1 MQILYQIFKGSYS
14 RASEK
19 SKNPTLKLVFSIKC
33 AILFI
38 IMKKILVASTN
49 PQVIDT
55 VKLGCKK
62 YATYFDADF
71 YEDTDV
77 ALSSID
83 YELPEIKILD
93 FTSKQID
100 CHRMIATIDSDPWL
114 HNGGIIAVVS
124 NAAQVQEVEERK
136 DPNIL
141 IVQTLSNFKENFTRL
156 LRILWRNQHFLFNR
170 GMQENFGGKE
180 TGSFICG
187 NDPMD
192 FRLYTRFLVGYMYS
206 SNRIS
211 NDDLYSLQTVLMELL
226 TNALEHGNCGIT
238 YEEKSEWLN
247 NGGQILDLIDQKLRQ
262 PEFAERK
269 IHIEYDIGKEQSTFT
284 IKDDGEGFD
293 WKSRLSDD
301 VEGMVETHGRGI
313 ALSKSLVS
321 GLRYNDKGNEVSFDI
336 QNIVNISNTI
346 PGIMIPFKTV
356 DYKKHDIICRQNEP
370 SNDLYF
376 IVSGRYGVY
385 ANRKLISVLTP
396 NDMFIGEMAFL
407 LNDRRS
413 ATIMA
418 AEDGK
423 LIRIPK
429 TMFLNLIRKNPHY
442 GLFLSKL
449 LAQRVIRQNRRT
461 LELSAEIAKLKSNS

>member
-1 MQILYQIFKGSYS
+1 
-14 RASEK
+14 
-19 SKNPTLKLVFSIKC
+19 
-33 AILFI
+33 
-38 IMKKILVASTN
+38 MKKILVASSN
-49 PQVIDT
+49 QEVLNV
-55 VKLGCKK
+55 VKNDCLN
-62 YATYFDADF
+62 YSDYFEPIF
-71 YEDTDV
+71 CPETDE
-77 ALSSID
+77 ALSFVD

-93 FTSKQID
+93 FTSNDINSNQILKA
-100 CHRMIATIDSDPWL
+100 ISSDPWL
-114 HNGGIIAVVS
+114 HNGGIIAIANS
-124 NAAQVQEVEERK
+124 PAEGQKIEDLK

-141 IVQTLSNFKENFTRL
+141 IVQTLYTFKQNFNGL
-156 LRILWRNQHFLFNR
+156 LRSLIRNQQFLFNR
-170 GMQENFGGKE
+170 GMQDRI
-180 TGSFICG
+180 GSEEKGFFVCD
-187 NDPMD
+187 NNPMD
-192 FRLYTRFLVGYMYS
+192 IRLYTGFLVNYLYCT
-206 SNRIS
+206 NRI
-211 NDDLYSLQTVLMELL
+211 DDDGRFALQSTLMELL
-226 TNALEHGNCGIT
+226 TNALEHGNCGIS

-247 NGGQILDLIDQKLRQ
+247 NGGIILDLIDQKLRQ
-262 PEFAERK
+262 PEYADRK
-269 IHIEYDIGKEQSTFT
+269 IHIEYEIGKEKSTFV

-293 WKSRLSDD
+293 WRSRLNDD
-301 VEGMVETHGRGI
+301 APGFEVAHGRGI

-336 QNIVNISNTI
+336 QNIRNISNNV
-346 PGIMIPFKTV
+346 PGIMIPFKAIE
-356 DYKKHDIICRQNEP
+356 YKKHDIICRQNEP

-461 LELSAEIAKLKSNS
+461 LQLSAEIAKLKGNS

>member
-1 MQILYQIFKGSYS
+1 
-14 RASEK
+14 
-19 SKNPTLKLVFSIKC
+19 
-33 AILFI
+33 
-38 IMKKILVASTN
+38 MKKLLVASSN
-49 PQVIDT
+49 QDVLNV
-55 VKLGCKK
+55 VKNGCLN
-62 YATYFDADF
+62 YSEYFEPIFCPETEEAMSF
-71 YEDTDV
+71 V
-77 ALSSID
+77 D
-83 YELPEIKILD
+83 YELPEIKLLD
-93 FTSKQID
+93 FTSSDIN
-100 CHRMIATIDSDPWL
+100 CHLILEAIRSDPWL
-114 HNGGIIAVVS
+114 HNGGIIAIAGS
-124 NAAQVQEVEERK
+124 PSEAQKIEDLK

-141 IVQTLSNFKENFTRL
+141 IVQTLYSFKQNFNGL
-156 LRILWRNQHFLFNR
+156 LRSLIRNQQFLFNR
-170 GMQENFGGKE
+170 GMQERIGTDEKGFFVCDNNPLD
-180 TGSFICG
+180 I
-187 NDPMD
+187 
-192 FRLYTRFLVGYMYS
+192 RLYTAFLVNYLYCT
-206 SNRIS
+206 NRI
-211 NDDLYSLQTVLMELL
+211 DDDGRFALQSTLMELL
-226 TNALEHGNCGIT
+226 TNALEHGNCGIS

-247 NGGQILDLIDQKLRQ
+247 NGGTILDLISKKLLE
-262 PEFAERK
+262 PKYAERK
-269 IHIEYDIGKEQSTFT
+269 IHIEYGIGREMSTFT

-293 WKSRLSDD
+293 WKSR
-301 VEGMVETHGRGI
+301 MKNETPDMDEAHGRGI

-321 GLRYNDKGNEVSFDI
+321 GLRYNDKGNEVTFDI
-336 QNIVNISNTI
+336 KNIKNMANSI
-346 PGIMIPFKTV
+346 PGIMIPFKAV
-356 DYKKHDIICRQNEP
+356 EYKKHEIVCRQNEP

-461 LELSAEIAKLKSNS
+461 LELSAEIAKLKESK

>member
-1 MQILYQIFKGSYS
+1 
-14 RASEK
+14 
-19 SKNPTLKLVFSIKC
+19 
-33 AILFI
+33 
-38 IMKKILVASTN
+38 MKKLLVASSN
-49 PQVIDT
+49 QDVLGV
-55 VKLGCKK
+55 VKNACLN
-62 YATYFDADF
+62 YSDYFEPIF
-71 YEDTDV
+71 CPETDE
-77 ALSSID
+77 AMSFID

-93 FTSKQID
+93 YTSTDID
-100 CHRMIATIDSDPWL
+100 SAALLQAIRSDPWL
-114 HNGGIIAVVS
+114 HNGGIIAVAS
-124 NAAQVQEVEERK
+124 SPSEAQKIEDLK

-141 IVQTLSNFKENFTRL
+141 IVQTLYTFKQNFNGL
-156 LRILWRNQHFLFNR
+156 LRSLIRNQQFLFNR
-170 GMQENFGGKE
+170 GMQDRI
-180 TGSFICG
+180 GSEEKGFFVCD
-187 NDPMD
+187 NNPMD
-192 FRLYTRFLVGYMYS
+192 IRLYTGFLVNYLYCT
-206 SNRIS
+206 NRI
-211 NDDLYSLQTVLMELL
+211 DDDGRFALQSTLMELL

-247 NGGQILDLIDQKLRQ
+247 KGGTILDLIDQKLRQ

-336 QNIVNISNTI
+336 QNIVNVSNTI

-461 LELSAEIAKLKSNS
+461 LELSNEIAKLKTDR

>member
-1 MQILYQIFKGSYS
+1 
-14 RASEK
+14 
-19 SKNPTLKLVFSIKC
+19 
-33 AILFI
+33 
-38 IMKKILVASTN
+38 MKKLLVASAN
-49 PQVIDT
+49 QEVLGV
-55 VKLGCKK
+55 VKSACLN
-62 YATYFDADF
+62 YTDYFEPIF
-71 YEDTDV
+71 CPETDE
-77 ALSSID
+77 ALSFVD

-93 FTSKQID
+93 FTSAEIN
-100 CHRMIATIDSDPWL
+100 CHAILKAISSDPWL
-114 HNGGIIAVVS
+114 HNGGIIAIAS
-124 NAAQVQEVEERK
+124 SPSEAQKIEDLK

-141 IVQTLSNFKENFTRL
+141 IVQTLYTFKQNFDGL
-156 LRILWRNQHFLFNR
+156 LRSLIRNQQFLFNR
-170 GMQENFGGKE
+170 GMQDRI
-180 TGSFICG
+180 GSEEKGFFVCD
-187 NDPMD
+187 NNPMD
-192 FRLYTRFLVGYMYS
+192 IRLYTGFLVNYLYCT
-206 SNRIS
+206 NRI
-211 NDDLYSLQTVLMELL
+211 DDDGRFALQSTLMELL
-226 TNALEHGNCGIT
+226 TNALEHGNCGIS

-247 NGGQILDLIDQKLRQ
+247 KGGIILDLIDHKLRM
-262 PEFAERK
+262 PEYADRK
-269 IHIEYDIGKEQSTFT
+269 IHIEYEIGKEKSTFV

-293 WKSRLSDD
+293 WRSRLSDD
-301 VEGMVETHGRGI
+301 APGVEEAHGRGI

-321 GLRYNDKGNEVSFDI
+321 DLRYNDKGNEVSFDI
-336 QNIVNISNTI
+336 QNIRNVSNTV
-346 PGIMIPFKTV
+346 PGIMIPFKAV
-356 DYKKHDIICRQNEP
+356 EYKKHDIVCRQNEP

-461 LELSAEIAKLKSNS
+461 LELSAEISKLKSSE

>member
-1 MQILYQIFKGSYS
+1 
-14 RASEK
+14 
-19 SKNPTLKLVFSIKC
+19 
-33 AILFI
+33 
-38 IMKKILVASTN
+38 MKKLLVASSN
-49 PQVIDT
+49 QDVINV
-55 VKLGCKK
+55 VKNACLN
-62 YATYFDADF
+62 YSNYFEAIFTSETAD
-71 YEDTDV
+71 
-77 ALSSID
+77 ALSFID

-93 FTSKQID
+93 FTSKDID
-100 CHRMIATIDSDPWL
+100 SPRILEDIRSDPWL
-114 HNGGIIAVVS
+114 HNGGIIAI
-124 NAAQVQEVEERK
+124 AASPAEAQKIEELK

-141 IVQTLSNFKENFTRL
+141 IVQTLYNFKQNFNGV
-156 LRILWRNQHFLFNR
+156 LRSLIRNQQFLFNR
-170 GMQENFGGKE
+170 GMQDRIGTEERGFFVCDNNPLD
-180 TGSFICG
+180 I
-187 NDPMD
+187 
-192 FRLYTRFLVGYMYS
+192 RLYTAFLVNYLYCT
-206 SNRIS
+206 NRI
-211 NDDLYSLQTVLMELL
+211 DDDGRFALQSTLMELL
-226 TNALEHGNCGIT
+226 TNALEHGNCGIS

-247 NGGQILDLIDQKLRQ
+247 NGGTILDLINHKLLQ
-262 PEFAERK
+262 PEYADRK
-269 IHIEYDIGKEQSTFT
+269 IHIEYGIGREKSTFT

-293 WKSRLSDD
+293 WHSRMESDTPD
-301 VEGMVETHGRGI
+301 MEEAHGRGI

-321 GLRYNDKGNEVSFDI
+321 ELRYNDKGNEVSFDI
-336 QNIVNISNTI
+336 QNIQNVANVI
-346 PGIMIPFKTV
+346 PGIMMPFKAV
-356 DYKKHDIICRQNEP
+356 EYKKHEIICRQNEP

-461 LELSAEIAKLKSNS
+461 LELSAEIAKLKG

>member
-1 MQILYQIFKGSYS
+1 
-14 RASEK
+14 
-19 SKNPTLKLVFSIKC
+19 
-33 AILFI
+33 
-38 IMKKILVASTN
+38 MKKLLVASSN
-49 PQVIDT
+49 QDVLNS
-55 VKLGCKK
+55 VKNGCLN
-62 YATYFDADF
+62 YSEYFEPIFCPETEEAMSF
-71 YEDTDV
+71 V
-77 ALSSID
+77 D

-93 FTSKQID
+93 FTSSDIN
-100 CHRMIATIDSDPWL
+100 CHAILEAIRSDPWL
-114 HNGGIIAVVS
+114 HNGGIIAI
-124 NAAQVQEVEERK
+124 AASPAEAQKIEELK
-136 DPNIL
+136 DPDIL
-141 IVQTLSNFKENFTRL
+141 IVQTLYNFKQNFNGV
-156 LRILWRNQHFLFNR
+156 LRSLIRNQQFLFNR
-170 GMQENFGGKE
+170 GMQDRIGTEERGFFVCDNNPLD
-180 TGSFICG
+180 I
-187 NDPMD
+187 
-192 FRLYTRFLVGYMYS
+192 RLYTAFLVNYLYCT
-206 SNRIS
+206 NRI
-211 NDDLYSLQTVLMELL
+211 DEDERFALQSTLMELL
-226 TNALEHGNCGIT
+226 TNALEHGNCGIS

-247 NGGQILDLIDQKLRQ
+247 KGGTILDLINHKLLQ
-262 PEFAERK
+262 PEYADRK
-269 IHIEYDIGKEQSTFT
+269 IHIEYGIGREKSTFT

-293 WKSRLSDD
+293 WRSRMESDTPD
-301 VEGMVETHGRGI
+301 MEEAHGRGI

-321 GLRYNDKGNEVSFDI
+321 ELRYNDKGNEVSFDI
-336 QNIVNISNTI
+336 QNIQNIANVI
-346 PGIMIPFKTV
+346 PGIMMPFKAV
-356 DYKKHDIICRQNEP
+356 EYKKHEIVCRQNEP

-461 LELSAEIAKLKSNS
+461 LQLSAEISKLKEQK

>member
-1 MQILYQIFKGSYS
+1 
-14 RASEK
+14 
-19 SKNPTLKLVFSIKC
+19 
-33 AILFI
+33 
-38 IMKKILVASTN
+38 MKKLLVASSN
-49 PQVIDT
+49 QDVLNV
-55 VKLGCKK
+55 VKNGCLN
-62 YATYFDADF
+62 YSEYFEPIFCPETEEAMSF
-71 YEDTDV
+71 V
-77 ALSSID
+77 D
-83 YELPEIKILD
+83 YELPEIKLLD
-93 FTSKQID
+93 FTSSDIN
-100 CHRMIATIDSDPWL
+100 CHLILEAIRSDPWL
-114 HNGGIIAVVS
+114 HNGGIIAIAGS
-124 NAAQVQEVEERK
+124 PSEAQKIEDLK

-141 IVQTLSNFKENFTRL
+141 IVQTLYSFKQNFNGL
-156 LRILWRNQHFLFNR
+156 LRSLIRNQQFLFNR
-170 GMQENFGGKE
+170 GMQERIGTDEKGFFVCDNNPLD
-180 TGSFICG
+180 I
-187 NDPMD
+187 
-192 FRLYTRFLVGYMYS
+192 RLYTAFLVNYLYCT
-206 SNRIS
+206 NRI
-211 NDDLYSLQTVLMELL
+211 DDDGRFALQSTLMELL
-226 TNALEHGNCGIT
+226 TNALEHGNCGIS

-247 NGGQILDLIDQKLRQ
+247 NGGTILDLISKKLLE
-262 PEFAERK
+262 PKYAERK
-269 IHIEYDIGKEQSTFT
+269 IHIEYGIGREMSTFT

-293 WKSRLSDD
+293 WKSR
-301 VEGMVETHGRGI
+301 MKNETPDMDEAHGRGI

-321 GLRYNDKGNEVSFDI
+321 GLRYNDKGNEVTFDI
-336 QNIVNISNTI
+336 KNIKNMANSI
-346 PGIMIPFKTV
+346 PGIMIPFKAV
-356 DYKKHDIICRQNEP
+356 EYKKHEIVCRQNEP

-461 LELSAEIAKLKSNS
+461 LELSAEIAKLKGSN

>member
-1 MQILYQIFKGSYS
+1 
-14 RASEK
+14 
-19 SKNPTLKLVFSIKC
+19 
-33 AILFI
+33 
-38 IMKKILVASTN
+38 MKKLLVASSN
-49 PQVIDT
+49 QDVLGV
-55 VKLGCKK
+55 VKNACLN
-62 YATYFDADF
+62 YSDYFEPIF
-71 YEDTDV
+71 CPETDE
-77 ALSSID
+77 AMSFID

-93 FTSKQID
+93 YTSTDID
-100 CHRMIATIDSDPWL
+100 SAALLQAIRSDPWL
-114 HNGGIIAVVS
+114 HNGGIIAVAS
-124 NAAQVQEVEERK
+124 SPSEAQKIEDLK

-141 IVQTLSNFKENFTRL
+141 IVQTLYTFKQNFNGL
-156 LRILWRNQHFLFNR
+156 LRSLIRNQQFLFNR
-170 GMQENFGGKE
+170 GMQDRI
-180 TGSFICG
+180 GSEEKGFFVCD
-187 NDPMD
+187 NNPMD
-192 FRLYTRFLVGYMYS
+192 IRLYTGFLVNYLYCT
-206 SNRIS
+206 NRI
-211 NDDLYSLQTVLMELL
+211 DDDGRFALQSTLMELL

-247 NGGQILDLIDQKLRQ
+247 KGGTILDLIDQKLRQ

-461 LELSAEIAKLKSNS
+461 LELSNEIAKLKSNS

>member
-1 MQILYQIFKGSYS
+1 
-14 RASEK
+14 
-19 SKNPTLKLVFSIKC
+19 
-33 AILFI
+33 
-38 IMKKILVASTN
+38 MKKLLVASSN
-49 PQVIDT
+49 SEVINV
-55 VKLGCKK
+55 VKNTCLN
-62 YATYFDADF
+62 YSNYFEAIFTSETAD
-71 YEDTDV
+71 
-77 ALSSID
+77 ALSFID

-93 FTSKQID
+93 FTSKDID
-100 CHRMIATIDSDPWL
+100 SPRILEDIRSDPWL
-114 HNGGIIAVVS
+114 HNGGIIAI
-124 NAAQVQEVEERK
+124 AASPAEAQKIEELK
-136 DPNIL
+136 DPIIL
-141 IVQTLSNFKENFTRL
+141 IVQSLYNFKQNFNGV
-156 LRILWRNQHFLFNR
+156 LRSLIRNQQFLFNR
-170 GMQENFGGKE
+170 GMQDRIGTEERGFFVCDNNPLD
-180 TGSFICG
+180 I
-187 NDPMD
+187 
-192 FRLYTRFLVGYMYS
+192 RLYTAFLVNYLYCT
-206 SNRIS
+206 NRI
-211 NDDLYSLQTVLMELL
+211 DDDGRFALQSTLMELL
-226 TNALEHGNCGIT
+226 TNALEHGNCGIS

-247 NGGQILDLIDQKLRQ
+247 NGGTILDLINHKLLQ
-262 PEFAERK
+262 PEYADRK
-269 IHIEYDIGKEQSTFT
+269 IHIEYGIGREKSTFT

-293 WKSRLSDD
+293 WRSRMESDTPD
-301 VEGMVETHGRGI
+301 MEETHGRGI

-321 GLRYNDKGNEVSFDI
+321 ELRYNDKGNEVSFDI
-336 QNIVNISNTI
+336 QNIQNVANVI
-346 PGIMIPFKTV
+346 PGIMMPFKAV
-356 DYKKHDIICRQNEP
+356 EYKKHEIICRQNEP

-461 LELSAEIAKLKSNS
+461 LQLSAEITRLKSRS

>member
-1 MQILYQIFKGSYS
+1 
-14 RASEK
+14 
-19 SKNPTLKLVFSIKC
+19 
-33 AILFI
+33 
-38 IMKKILVASTN
+38 MKKLLVASSN
-49 PQVIDT
+49 QDVLGV
-55 VKLGCKK
+55 VKNASLN
-62 YATYFDADF
+62 YSDYFEPIF
-71 YEDTDV
+71 CPETDE
-77 ALSSID
+77 AMSFID

-93 FTSKQID
+93 YTSTDID
-100 CHRMIATIDSDPWL
+100 SAALLQAIRSDPWL
-114 HNGGIIAVVS
+114 HNGGIIAVAS
-124 NAAQVQEVEERK
+124 SPSEAQKIEDLK

-141 IVQTLSNFKENFTRL
+141 IVKTLYTFKQNFNGL
-156 LRILWRNQHFLFNR
+156 LRSLILNQQFLFNR
-170 GMQENFGGKE
+170 GMQDRI
-180 TGSFICG
+180 GSEEKGFFVCDNNPLDI
-187 NDPMD
+187 
-192 FRLYTRFLVGYMYS
+192 RLYTGFLVNYLYCT
-206 SNRIS
+206 NRI
-211 NDDLYSLQTVLMELL
+211 DDDGRFALQSTLMELL

-247 NGGQILDLIDQKLRQ
+247 KGGTILDLIDQKLRQ
-262 PEFAERK
+262 PEYAERK
-269 IHIEYDIGKEQSTFT
+269 IHIEYDIGKEQSSFT

-293 WKSRLSDD
+293 WKSRLTDD
-301 VEGMVETHGRGI
+301 VDGMVETHGRGI

-461 LELSAEIAKLKSNS
+461 LELSAEIAKLKTGR

>member
-1 MQILYQIFKGSYS
+1 
-14 RASEK
+14 
-19 SKNPTLKLVFSIKC
+19 
-33 AILFI
+33 
-38 IMKKILVASTN
+38 MKKLLVASSS
-49 PQVIDT
+49 QEILGV
-55 VKLGCKK
+55 VKNASLSYSNYLEPIFCP
-62 YATYFDADF
+62 
-71 YEDTDV
+71 ETDE
-77 ALSSID
+77 ALSFVD

-93 FTSKQID
+93 FTSTDID
-100 CHRMIATIDSDPWL
+100 CYAILEAIRSDPWL
-114 HNGGIIAVVS
+114 HNGGIIAIAES
-124 NAAQVQEVEERK
+124 PSAAQKIEDLK

-141 IVQTLSNFKENFTRL
+141 IVQTIYTFKQNFDGL
-156 LRILWRNQHFLFNR
+156 LRSLIRNQQFLFNR
-170 GMQENFGGKE
+170 GMQDRM
-180 TGSFICG
+180 GSEEIGQFVCD
-187 NDPMD
+187 NNPMD
-192 FRLYTRFLVGYMYS
+192 IRLYTAFLVNYLYCT
-206 SNRIS
+206 NRI
-211 NDDLYSLQTVLMELL
+211 DDDGRFALQSTLMELL
-226 TNALEHGNCGIT
+226 TNALEHGNCGIS
-238 YEEKSEWLN
+238 YDEKSEWLN
-247 NGGQILDLIDQKLRQ
+247 NGGTILDLINKKLLE
-262 PEFAERK
+262 PKYAERK
-269 IHIEYDIGKEQSTFT
+269 IHIEYGIGREMSTFT

-293 WKSRLSDD
+293 WKSR
-301 VEGMVETHGRGI
+301 MKNETPDMDEAHGRGI

-321 GLRYNDKGNEVSFDI
+321 GLRYNDKGNEVTFDI
-336 QNIVNISNTI
+336 KNIKNMANNI
-346 PGIMIPFKTV
+346 PGIMIPFKAV
-356 DYKKHDIICRQNEP
+356 EYKKHEIVCRQNEP

-461 LELSAEIAKLKSNS
+461 LELSAEISKLKSSE

>member
-1 MQILYQIFKGSYS
+1 
-14 RASEK
+14 
-19 SKNPTLKLVFSIKC
+19 
-33 AILFI
+33 
-38 IMKKILVASTN
+38 MKKLLVASSN
-49 PQVIDT
+49 QDVLNVVKNACLNYSNYFEAIFSSDT
-55 VKLGCKK
+55 
-62 YATYFDADF
+62 A
-71 YEDTDV
+71 E
-77 ALSSID
+77 ALSYID

-93 FTSKQID
+93 YTSKDID
-100 CHRMIATIDSDPWL
+100 SPRILEDIHSDPWL
-114 HNGGIIAVVS
+114 HNGGIIAI
-124 NAAQVQEVEERK
+124 AASPAEAQKIEDLK

-141 IVQTLSNFKENFTRL
+141 IVQTLYTFKQNFSGV
-156 LRILWRNQHFLFNR
+156 LRSLIRNQQFLFNR
-170 GMQENFGGKE
+170 GMQDRI
-180 TGSFICG
+180 GSEEKGFFVCD
-187 NDPMD
+187 NNPMD
-192 FRLYTRFLVGYMYS
+192 IRLYTGFLVNYLYCT
-206 SNRIS
+206 NRI
-211 NDDLYSLQTVLMELL
+211 DDDGRFALQSTLMELL
-226 TNALEHGNCGIT
+226 TNALEHGNCGIS

-247 NGGQILDLIDQKLRQ
+247 NGGVILDLIEQKLCQ
-262 PEFAERK
+262 PELAERK
-269 IHIEYDIGKEQSTFT
+269 IHIDYEIGTEKSTFT
-284 IKDDGEGFD
+284 IKDDGDGFD
-293 WKSRLSDD
+293 WKARMSDD
-301 VEGMVETHGRGI
+301 ISGLDEAHGRGI

-336 QNIVNISNTI
+336 NNIRNVSNTI
-346 PGIMIPFKTV
+346 PGIMIPFKAV
-356 DYKKHDIICRQNEP
+356 EYKKHDIICRQNEP

-429 TMFLNLIRKNPHY
+429 TQFLNLIRKNPHY

-461 LELSAEIAKLKSNS
+461 LELSAEIAKLRTAR

>member
-1 MQILYQIFKGSYS
+1 
-14 RASEK
+14 
-19 SKNPTLKLVFSIKC
+19 
-33 AILFI
+33 
-38 IMKKILVASTN
+38 MKKLLVASSN
-49 PQVIDT
+49 QEV
-55 VKLGCKK
+55 LGVVRNACVN
-62 YATYFDADF
+62 YSDYLEPIFCP
-71 YEDTDV
+71 ETDE
-77 ALSSID
+77 ALSFVD

-93 FTSKQID
+93 YTSKDID
-100 CHRMIATIDSDPWL
+100 NTAILEAIRSDPWL
-114 HNGGIIAVVS
+114 HNGGIIAVAS
-124 NAAQVQEVEERK
+124 SPAEAQAIEDLK

-141 IVQTLSNFKENFTRL
+141 IVQTLYTFKQNFNGL
-156 LRILWRNQHFLFNR
+156 LRSLIRNQQFLFNR
-170 GMQENFGGKE
+170 GMQDRIGTDEKGFFVCDN
-180 TGSFICG
+180 
-187 NDPMD
+187 NPMD
-192 FRLYTRFLVGYMYS
+192 IRLYTGFLVNYLYCT
-206 SNRIS
+206 NRI
-211 NDDLYSLQTVLMELL
+211 DDDGRFALQSTLMELL

-247 NGGQILDLIDQKLRQ
+247 KGGIILDLIDQKLKQ
-262 PEFAERK
+262 PDFANRK
-269 IHIEYDIGKEQSTFT
+269 IHIEYEIGREKSTFT
-284 IKDDGEGFD
+284 IKDDGDGFD
-293 WKSRLSDD
+293 WRSRMTGD
-301 VEGMVETHGRGI
+301 VPDVDEAHGRGI
-313 ALSKSLVS
+313 ALSRSLVS
-321 GLRYNDKGNEVSFDI
+321 DLRYNEKGNQVSFDI
-336 QNIVNISNTI
+336 QNIRNLSNTV
-346 PGIMIPFKTV
+346 PGIMIPFKAIE
-356 DYKKHDIICRQNEP
+356 YKRHDIICRQNEP

-461 LELSAEIAKLKSNS
+461 LQLSAEIAKLKTDR